1 MTLAHGQG
9 SHVHGAAWGKRRGAT
24 MDFRTHRP
32 QRGFGRSERSLAK
45 LAEDLTRFLTKA
57 QRSLTY
63 ETLHLAGRQRET
75 LASLLVEFAEDLSH
89 DIGIWRSLEAYN
101 RDCFGTP
108 LPCVLQPDEAMD
120 ADPVNPDRI
129 QFLLWTLYAELEP
142 GLILAPNHQDLERLA
157 LWIAEFLSAR
167 LARVRYDSAVQTFL
181 TTPNTYGWDVKRKL
195 VWVGQQSYLFRLP
208 CAHYVSDHGGTPD
221 IPTLDD
227 FLCQETTHWS
237 GLGVIDILAATLD
250 ITDSQ
255 RHDVRH
261 WYERHM
267 AYFRVVSLHEPFMD
281 VINLLNEQPYTIHV
295 GEIGDTFRVDDVVFG
310 GLVPWDGVWY
320 WSGVQQRYEHVTA
333 EAMQQI
339 KRDFPLKAS
348 QVVYR
353 YCDALAAKARE
364 LIGKHSRQFLDYYGT
379 DLVTYPDGKTMAEDL
394 QKFLQYQFASAP
406 KEEVE
411 AFLKRHHLSAPS
423 PQVEWSPELLAC
435 DDGIGVYFNPE
446 EGQEMMTSFD
456 NVLHGF
462 QKQGRDLSEDEAE
475 MIRQFL
481 YADAVS
487 PPFVHKLVQDYGD
500 ASIAAAFLIPQD
512 YDTYYLEYLLRRY
525 KGHFYRNRYPSLSI
539 VDA

>member
-1 MTLAHGQG
+1 
-9 SHVHGAAWGKRRGAT
+9 

-45 LAEDLTRFLTKA
+45 LAEDLSRFLTKT

-63 ETLHLAGRQRET
+63 DTLHLSSRQRET

-89 DIGIWRSLEAYN
+89 DIGIWRSLEQYN
-101 RDCFGTP
+101 RDFFGTP
-108 LPCVLQPDEAMD
+108 LPCILQPGEEMD
-120 ADPVNPDRI
+120 AEPITPERI

-167 LARVRYDSAVQTFL
+167 LARLRYDSAVKTFL
-181 TTPNTYGWDVKRKL
+181 TAPNHYGWDVKRKL
-195 VWVGQQSYLFRLP
+195 VWLGQHSYLFRLP
-208 CAHYVSDHGGTPD
+208 CAHYVRDHGGTAD

-237 GLGVIDILAATLD
+237 GLGAIDMLAATID
-250 ITDSQ
+250 ITDDQ
-255 RHDVRH
+255 RRDLRN

-267 AYFRVVSLHEPFMD
+267 AYFRVVSLREPFMD
-281 VINLLNEQPYTIHV
+281 VFNLLNEQPYTIHV

-310 GLVPWDGVWY
+310 SLVSWDGVWY
-320 WSGVQQRYEHVTA
+320 WSGVQQKYEHVPD
-333 EAMQQI
+333 EVMQQI
-339 KRDFPLKAS
+339 KRDFPLQAS

-353 YCDALAAKARE
+353 YCPQLAEKVRD
-364 LIGKHSRQFLDYYGT
+364 IVHKHYQQFLDYYGT
-379 DLVTYPDGKTMAEDL
+379 DLVTYPDGKTMAADV
-394 QKFLQYQFASAP
+394 QKFHQYQFASVP

-411 AFLKRHHLSAPS
+411 AFLQRHQLSEPS
-423 PQVEWSPELLAC
+423 PQVEWSSDLLEC

-456 NVLHGF
+456 DVLHGF
-462 QKQGRDLSEDEAE
+462 QKQGRDLTADESE
-475 MIRQFL
+475 MVRQFL
-481 YADAVS
+481 YADAIS
-487 PPFVHKLVQDYGD
+487 PQFVRKLVQDYGD

-512 YDTYYLEYLLRRY
+512 CDKSYLEYLLRRY
-525 KGHFYRNRYPSLSI
+525 KGHFYRTRYPSLTI
-539 VDA
+539 VDV

>member
-1 MTLAHGQG
+1 
-9 SHVHGAAWGKRRGAT
+9 
-24 MDFRTHRP
+24 MDSRTHRP
-32 QRGFGRSERSLAK
+32 QRGFGRSEHSLAK

-63 ETLHLAGRQRET
+63 DTLHLSGRQRET

-101 RDCFGTP
+101 CDFFGTP
-108 LPCVLQPDEAMD
+108 LPCVLQPGEVMD
-120 ADPVNPDRI
+120 ADPLNPKRI

-142 GLILAPNHQDLERLA
+142 GLILAPNHQDLKRLA

-167 LARVRYDSAVQTFL
+167 LARLRYDSAVKTFL
-181 TTPNTYGWDVKRKL
+181 TTPNRYGWDVKRKL
-195 VWVGQQSYLFRLP
+195 VWLGQHSYLFRLP
-208 CAHYVSDHGGTPD
+208 CAHYVSDHGGTAD

-237 GLGVIDILAATLD
+237 GLGTIDILAATLD
-250 ITDSQ
+250 ITDNQ
-255 RHDVRH
+255 RRDLLS

-267 AYFRVVSLHEPFMD
+267 AYFRVVSLREPFMEI
-281 VINLLNEQPYTIHV
+281 INLLNEQPYTIHV

-310 GLVPWDGVWY
+310 SLVPWDGVWY
-320 WSGVQQRYEHVTA
+320 WSGVQQKYEHVTD
-333 EAMQQI
+333 EVIQQI
-339 KRDFPLKAS
+339 KRDFPLQAS

-353 YCDALAAKARE
+353 YCAQSVERARD
-364 LIGKHSRQFLDYYGT
+364 IVHKHYQQFLDYYGT
-379 DLVTYPDGKTMAEDL
+379 DLVAYPDGKTMAEDL
-394 QKFLQYQFASAP
+394 QKFHQYQFSSAP

-423 PQVEWSPELLAC
+423 PQVNWSPDLLAC
-435 DDGIGVYFNPE
+435 EDGIGVFFNPE
-446 EGQEMMTSFD
+446 EGQEMMMSFD
-456 NVLHGF
+456 EVRRGF
-462 QKQGRDLSEDEAE
+462 QKHGRDLREEESE

-481 YADAVS
+481 YADAIS
-487 PPFVHKLVQDYGD
+487 PQFVRKLVQDYGD

-512 YDTYYLEYLLRRY
+512 CDKYYVEYLLRRY